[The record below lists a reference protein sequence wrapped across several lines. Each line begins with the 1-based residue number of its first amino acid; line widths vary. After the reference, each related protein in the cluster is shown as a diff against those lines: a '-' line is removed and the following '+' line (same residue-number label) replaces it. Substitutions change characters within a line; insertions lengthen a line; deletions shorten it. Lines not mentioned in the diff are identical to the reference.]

1 MSKQKNV
8 ARMAVVLTVC
18 GALLLIVAVGSL
30 VLRCRTLEFR
40 LNEMYL
46 ESLTAHTV
54 EAGDGAGY
62 LIHYAETAMKNANLL
77 LQEAIAKREQLE
89 ERLEEEKRRLQED
102 ISDSL
107 NVREIRE
114 RENAVEIFRMYVRQQ
129 ILVVMQREKEVEV
142 AREHLNEAMKERKT
156 FEKLREHAFEKFRLE
171 ENLREQKEVDELVSY
186 RYGTDSD

>member
-1 MSKQKNV
+1 MGRFIFSLQNILNIKEKLEEQAKNEY
-8 ARMAVVLTVC
+8 
-18 GALLLIVAVGSL
+18 SQ
-30 VLRCRTLEFR
+30 
-40 LNEMYL
+40 
-46 ESLTAHTV
+46 
-54 EAGDGAGY
+54 
-62 LIHYAETAMKNANLL
+62 ANLL

-89 ERLEEEKRRLQED
+89 ERLEEEKRCLQED

>member
-1 MSKQKNV
+1 MKFGGVSRENILNIKEKLEEQAKNEY
-8 ARMAVVLTVC
+8 
-18 GALLLIVAVGSL
+18 SQ
-30 VLRCRTLEFR
+30 
-40 LNEMYL
+40 
-46 ESLTAHTV
+46 
-54 EAGDGAGY
+54 
-62 LIHYAETAMKNANLL
+62 ANLL

-156 FEKLREHAFEKFRLE
+156 FEKLLEHAFEKFRLE

>member
-1 MSKQKNV
+1 MGRFIFSLQNILNIKEKLEEQAKNEY
-8 ARMAVVLTVC
+8 
-18 GALLLIVAVGSL
+18 SQ
-30 VLRCRTLEFR
+30 
-40 LNEMYL
+40 
-46 ESLTAHTV
+46 
-54 EAGDGAGY
+54 
-62 LIHYAETAMKNANLL
+62 ANLL

-129 ILVVMQREKEVEV
+129 ILVVMQRKKEVEV

-186 RYGTDSD
+186 RYGLDSD

>member
-1 MSKQKNV
+1 MGRFIFSLQNILNIKEKLEEQAKNEY
-8 ARMAVVLTVC
+8 
-18 GALLLIVAVGSL
+18 SQ
-30 VLRCRTLEFR
+30 
-40 LNEMYL
+40 
-46 ESLTAHTV
+46 
-54 EAGDGAGY
+54 
-62 LIHYAETAMKNANLL
+62 ANLL

-186 RYGTDSD
+186 RYGLDSD